1 MTKIYSCDVLEGCAP
16 IRFHK
21 DNTRFYMETNK
32 GSGDLSRLVLFDPQ
46 TGKEELFESDPLN
59 RVVFGA
65 PVTDFSAKNFGVV
78 ASQGNS
84 PRQIQFGLKLIR

>member
-1 MTKIYSCDVLEGCAP
+1 MYLP
-16 IRFHK
+16 IRQPATSNESLGVFK
-21 DNTRFYMETNK
+21 NIKFQEW
-32 GSGDLSRLVLFDPQ
+32 LSAQFR
-46 TGKEELFESDPLN
+46 TGISDPLN